1 MYLHFTFQCTWHNKS
16 ITIQKV
22 TNGTKTKIE
31 NVTATD
37 CTIKLWCNFTDK
49 AQLIDNTS
57 VEPFELSKAPRMQ
70 QQETINL
77 VNDKFKIFR
86 SNVTTPSTNHET
98 KVAPEKKDWPRYV
111 TSEITVNPTKLIT
124 ENGIINTTF
133 RTESGSNTT
142 VTVKTI
148 IHKVDD
154 DLTNNTTLIVV
165 IVLIVTLC
173 LLLTLVGT
181 FYYIKRCRQKNND
194 ANKIDGMEKIMLMP
208 VPGKE
213 SQIIVANIKIDYLES
228 YLKKTMVSSRNIEN
242 QFCVSGEPT

>member
-1 MYLHFTFQCTWHNKS
+1 LQLGRIKKVSKNNQTVAITNMYLHFTFQCTWQNKS

-22 TNGTKTKIE
+22 TNETNTKIE

-57 VEPFELSKAPRMQ
+57 VESFELSKAPKMQ
-70 QQETINL
+70 QQKTINL
-77 VNDKFKIFR
+77 VKDKFNFFR

-98 KVAPEKKDWPRYV
+98 TVAPEKTDWPRYV

-142 VTVKTI
+142 VT
-148 IHKVDD
+148 D
-154 DLTNNTTLIVV
+154 
-165 IVLIVTLC
+165 
-173 LLLTLVGT
+173 
-181 FYYIKRCRQKNND
+181 
-194 ANKIDGMEKIMLMP
+194 
-208 VPGKE
+208 
-213 SQIIVANIKIDYLES
+213 
-228 YLKKTMVSSRNIEN
+228 KKQYHS
-242 QFCVSGEPT
+242 